1 MAQDQVLPYYYILLP
16 YSEAQAETSIH
27 KSAILGDPPG
37 TPSPVIPSV
46 SSPVIACPGRQVS
59 GDPGFAYPI
68 APPAA

>member
-1 MAQDQVLPYYYILLP
+1 MGQDQLLHIITILLP
-16 YSEAQAETSIH
+16 YLEEQAVTSIH